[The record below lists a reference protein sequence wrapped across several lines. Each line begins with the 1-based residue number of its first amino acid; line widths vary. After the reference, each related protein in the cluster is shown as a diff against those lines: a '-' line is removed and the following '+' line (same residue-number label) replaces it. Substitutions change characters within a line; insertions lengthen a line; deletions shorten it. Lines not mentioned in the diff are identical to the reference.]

1 MEWLGVALIGAVIG
15 TIVSF
20 IGLNMRMPQVLV
32 ILVATVG
39 AIAGGLID
47 RVTQM
52 AAFGTFTF
60 YIAGAALSIVTLA
73 GAFFA
78 YSLVN
83 SEKRDR
89 NGGLREPKT
98 KSKLNENRA

>member
-1 MEWLGVALIGAVIG
+1 MEWLGVALIGAIIG

-20 IGLNMRMPQVLV
+20 IGLNMRMPQSLT

-39 AIAGGLID
+39 ALAGGFID

-52 AAFGTFTF
+52 AAFGNWSF
-60 YIAGAALSIVTLA
+60 YVAGAGLSIVTLA

-78 YSLVN
+78 YSLTN
-83 SEKRDR
+83 EDKRV
-89 NGGLREPKT
+89 
-98 KSKLNENRA
+98 

>member
-20 IGLNMRMPQVLV
+20 IGLNMKMPQILV
-32 ILVATVG
+32 IVVATVG
-39 AIAGGLID
+39 AIGGGLID
-47 RVTQM
+47 QVTQM
-52 AAFGTFTF
+52 AAFGRFSF

-89 NGGLREPKT
+89 DGGRRGPKPT
-98 KSKLNENRA
+98 KVEAN